1 MQATVF
7 FQHLWDDYV
16 KLAPQ
21 ADAIQRLFSQT
32 YECPIQNDH
41 VAFRTFANSPISI
54 EKLQPLLATVGYQP
68 YDEYH
73 FAEKK
78 LFAKS
83 YAHQDPKQ
91 PLVFLS
97 ELNWWELNNNCQ
109 AIIKNILCQIPG
121 NIAQL
126 PDIFWSGTHWPKI
139 SWQDYLVLETNSEYA
154 AWLCAHGLHANHFT
168 VSINSLPQHPHID
181 DIVSLLSDNDFAL
194 NSAGGKIKG
203 TKEDLLMQA
212 STLAPEIAVDFAE
225 SSHSIPGC
233 YYEFA
238 ERLPDS
244 QGNLFRGF
252 VPASANKIFE
262 STDRSQKR

>member
-7 FQHLWDDYV
+7 FKNLWDDYV

-21 ADAIQRLFSQT
+21 AEAIQHLFSTT
-32 YECPIQNDH
+32 YACPIQNDH
-41 VAFRTFANSPISI
+41 VAFRTFARSPISI
-54 EKLQPLLATVGYQP
+54 EKLQPLLAMVGYQP

-83 YAHQDPKQ
+83 YAHTDPEQ

-97 ELNWWELNNNCQ
+97 ELNWWDLHDDCQ
-109 AIIKNILCQIPG
+109 DIIGRILQKIPDDT
-121 NIAQL
+121 AQH

-139 SWQDYLVLETNSEYA
+139 SWQDYLLLESSSEYA
-154 AWLCAHGLHANHFT
+154 AWLSAHGLHANHFT
-168 VSINSLPQHPHID
+168 VSINALPKLANITE
-181 DIVSLLSDNDFAL
+181 IVKLLHDNNFAL
-194 NSAGGKIKG
+194 NVAGGEIKG
-203 TKEDLLMQA
+203 TKADLLMQA
-212 STLAPEIAVDFAE
+212 STLAPEIVVDFADA
-225 SSHSIPGC
+225 SHPIPGC

-238 ERLPDS
+238 ERLPDN

-262 STDRSQKR
+262 STDRNQKR